1 MTSEEELLQF
11 RQEKSEWQDQLA
23 HRDELIAQLQQQQ
36 AVLSEQMQALQSQLK
51 KDRHNSHLP
60 PSSDRF
66 GRQPKSLR
74 QKNGKK
80 AGGQPGH
87 PGSTLMQ
94 SQTPDTVIVH
104 PFISCGLCLPCRVGD
119 DMHCLNGSFTGINRD
134 GGFADLKR
142 RHIAGGD

>member
-51 KDRHNSHLP
+51 KDSHNSPLP

-74 QKNGKK
+74 QKSGKK

-104 PFISCGLCLPCRVGD
+104 PVECC
-119 DMHCLNGSFTGINRD
+119 
-134 GGFADLKR
+134 
-142 RHIAGGD
+142 